1 MPPEYR
7 FDVDPATGLF
17 MKTIYELLWLEV
29 IYIEKQNEQEAKRM
43 RICS

>member
-17 MKTIYELLWLEV
+17 IKTIYELLWLEV
-29 IYIEKQNEQEAKRM
+29 IYIEKEKR
-43 RICS
+43 RDQ